1 MLALTR
7 SPTLRAHATTAF
19 IISLC
24 ASDLVFC
31 LLCLPPTAA
40 RFLLSR
46 WPLGP
51 VACAVFPLLF
61 YGNVAVSVLSMTAIA
76 VNRYIL
82 IMWHSVYARLYSRAH
97 ILLMVLLVWLTGF
110 SLLVPPLV
118 GAWGCLGLEP
128 RSFSCTI
135 LKKDGASP
143 KKLVFVVGFALPCTV
158 MAAAYSCIYW
168 RVRRSR
174 AALKAHG

>member
-1 MLALTR
+1 
-7 SPTLRAHATTAF
+7 
-19 IISLC
+19 
-24 ASDLVFC
+24 
-31 LLCLPPTAA
+31 
-40 RFLLSR
+40 
-46 WPLGP
+46 
-51 VACAVFPLLF
+51 
-61 YGNVAVSVLSMTAIA
+61 
-76 VNRYIL
+76 
-82 IMWHSVYARLYSRAH
+82 MWHSVYARLYSRAH
-97 ILLMVLLVWLTGF
+97 ILLMVLLVWVAGF

-174 AALKAHG
+174 AALKAHGYVPNSRSFQKGSSE